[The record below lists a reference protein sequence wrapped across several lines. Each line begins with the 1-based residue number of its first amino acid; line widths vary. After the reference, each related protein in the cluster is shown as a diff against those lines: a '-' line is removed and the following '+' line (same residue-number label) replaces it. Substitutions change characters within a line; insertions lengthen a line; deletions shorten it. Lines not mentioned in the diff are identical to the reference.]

1 MHFLPTG
8 NKLLTTFLGKAAK
21 IRVAKRPSRTLP
33 VIQAIVLATATEEM
47 NIEFG
52 KRISEMVVSETLSSS
67 SSAHSAHASTAIPI
81 EEIFCDAKMQHVE
94 HATEARENIQKML
107 LSSALSKIQQM
118 PLSTTT
124 ISKRYEMYTSARERM
139 AMMQHIWGLSFQ
151 DKSDCE
157 EVSVLTTTLM
167 QGMVGAYYLT
177 EKYSN
182 EIAKLRLKLEC
193 KDEATWNES

>member
-8 NKLLTTFLGKAAK
+8 NKLFTTFLGKASK

-52 KRISEMVVSETLSSS
+52 KRIGEMVVSETLSSS
-67 SSAHSAHASTAIPI
+67 SSAHAAHASTAIPI

-118 PLSTTT
+118 PLFTTT

-157 EVSVLTTTLM
+157 EVSVLTTTLI
-167 QGMVGAYYLT
+167 QGMVGGILFNR
-177 EKYSN
+177 KVQ
-182 EIAKLRLKLEC
+182 
-193 KDEATWNES
+193 

>member
-52 KRISEMVVSETLSSS
+52 KRIGEMVVSETLSSS
-67 SSAHSAHASTAIPI
+67 SSAHAAHAAHASTAIPI
-81 EEIFCDAKMQHVE
+81 GEIFCDAKMQHVE

-118 PLSTTT
+118 PLFTTT

-157 EVSVLTTTLM
+157 EVSVLTTTLI
-167 QGMVGAYYLT
+167 QGMVGGIFFNR
-177 EKYSN
+177 KVQ
-182 EIAKLRLKLEC
+182 
-193 KDEATWNES
+193 

>member
-21 IRVAKRPSRTLP
+21 IGVAKRPSRTLP
-33 VIQAIVLATATEEM
+33 VIQAIVLAKATEEM

-67 SSAHSAHASTAIPI
+67 SSAHASTAIPI

-118 PLSTTT
+118 PLFTTT
-124 ISKRYEMYTSARERM
+124 ISKRYEMHTSARERI

-157 EVSVLTTTLM
+157 EVTVLTTTLM

>member
-81 EEIFCDAKMQHVE
+81 EEIFCDTKMQHVE

-118 PLSTTT
+118 PLFTTT

>member
-1 MHFLPTG
+1 MVHADLKRIQLPIFDCPHYAFFT
-8 NKLLTTFLGKAAK
+8 NRK
-21 IRVAKRPSRTLP
+21 
-33 VIQAIVLATATEEM
+33 QAIDNFPWKGSKNKSCQKAIAHPASYSG
-47 NIEFG
+47 NC
-52 KRISEMVVSETLSSS
+52 LS
-67 SSAHSAHASTAIPI
+67 HS
-81 EEIFCDAKMQHVE
+81 D
-94 HATEARENIQKML
+94 
-107 LSSALSKIQQM
+107 
-118 PLSTTT
+118 
-124 ISKRYEMYTSARERM
+124 RYEMYTSARERM

-193 KDEATWNES
+193 KDEATWNESQPEKYQRDLPEVAIKLAAVIENQSEKSTT

>member
-21 IRVAKRPSRTLP
+21 TRVAERPSRTLP
-33 VIQAIVLATATEEM
+33 VIQAIALATETEKVVSETQKEM
-47 NIEFG
+47 NVEFG
-52 KRISEMVVSETLSSS
+52 KRIGEMVVSETLSSS
-67 SSAHSAHASTAIPI
+67 AHAAHASTAIPI

-94 HATEARENIQKML
+94 RATEVRENIQKML
-107 LSSALSKIQQM
+107 LSSALSKIQKM
-118 PLSTTT
+118 PSFTT

-157 EVSVLTTTLM
+157 EVSVLTTTLI
-167 QGMVGAYYLT
+167 QGMVGAYSLT
-177 EKYSN
+177 EKYRN
-182 EIAKLRLKLEC
+182 EIARLRLH
-193 KDEATWNES
+193 

>member
-21 IRVAKRPSRTLP
+21 IGVAKRPSRTLP

-52 KRISEMVVSETLSSS
+52 KRIGEMVVSETLSSS
-67 SSAHSAHASTAIPI
+67 SSAHAAHASTAIPI

-118 PLSTTT
+118 PLFTTT
-124 ISKRYEMYTSARERM
+124 ISKRYEMHTSARERI

-157 EVSVLTTTLM
+157 EVTVLTTTLM